1 MANVGFILF
10 TVLAI
15 VSAIISVT
23 ATVSASPVLPARRS
37 RFVLIADRTLHPPL
51 PSYDCSKKSAEAEA
65 CFVPGSAGRTCCGG
79 QCVDTVASVQHCG
92 GCNKACKHG
101 RTCCDGHCVDLQ
113 SDKRNCGSCSNQC
126 NKKCNYGFCDYT
138 Q

>member
-10 TVLAI
+10 TVMVI

-23 ATVSASPVLPARRS
+23 TAVPALPARRS
-37 RFVLIADRTLHPPL
+37 RFLLIAGRTLHPPL
-51 PSYDCSKKSAEAEA
+51 PSYDCSNKSAEAEA

-79 QCVDTVASVQHCG
+79 QCVDTVTSAEHCG
-92 GCNKACKHG
+92 GCKKACKHG

-113 SDKRNCGSCSNQC
+113 SDKKNCGSCFSQC
-126 NKKCNYGFCDYT
+126 NKKCNYGFCDYA